1 MREKNLLLFVGLLLN
16 VVGLALAM
24 PGDVEEEG
32 FCIDGDVV
40 AGFCLGPEHSANVQ
54 TTEGTCRSFCDTYR
68 ENAENGASDRY
79 AFFKDFTLLEI
90 ANYVSC
96 EDQCLFELFGFG
108 NHTDGSIYVDK
119 VEEFLATTE
128 TGMNMDEADVP
139 AQCSEAS
146 AEADYRDFFNFYAEQ
161 AGGDK
166 HFTEEML
173 EAAYNRLSEEE
184 RSSLNGIVGQMSF
197 HECIKEEWSREC
209 ERTVNRFVANAATG
223 EHK

>member
-1 MREKNLLLFVGLLLN
+1 MREQNHHLLVLLLLN
-16 VVGLALAM
+16 LGAAVVLAM

-40 AGFCLGPEHSANVQ
+40 AGFCLGPQHSADVQ
-54 TTEGTCRSFCDTYR
+54 GTESTCKSFCEEYR
-68 ENAENGASDRY
+68 ENAENGAAADRY
-79 AFFKDFTLLEI
+79 AFFKDFSLLEI

-96 EDQCLFELFGFG
+96 EDQCLFEMFGFG

-119 VEEFLATTE
+119 VDEFLDTTE
-128 TGMNMDEADVP
+128 TGLKMDEAGVP
-139 AQCSEAS
+139 ESCLEAS
-146 AEADYRDFFNFYAEQ
+146 GEADYRDFFNFYAEQ

-166 HFTEEML
+166 HYTEEML
-173 EAAYNRLSEEE
+173 EAAYNRLSEED

-209 ERTVNRFVANAATG
+209 ERTVNRFVANAAAG
-223 EHK
+223 R